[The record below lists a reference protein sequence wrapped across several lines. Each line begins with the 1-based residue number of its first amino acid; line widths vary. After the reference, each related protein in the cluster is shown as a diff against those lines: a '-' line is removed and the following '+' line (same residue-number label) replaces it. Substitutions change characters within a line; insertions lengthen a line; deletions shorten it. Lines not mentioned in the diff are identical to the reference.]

1 MLEGKKNDNEPPV
14 PEENNAGPGQQD
26 EDRPIIHLSH
36 DGLFKVAFDN
46 KNLAESFARENLP
59 AEITRDLDFSSMTQD
74 KDTFID
80 QKLSRC
86 FADVLY
92 YIRFKNSPAYLYFL
106 FEHKSYEPG
115 FPAVQ
120 LLKNMTYIWRRI
132 KDLKSCRP
140 LFLC

>member
-59 AEITRDLDFSSMTQD
+59 AEITKDLDFSSMTQD

-86 FADVLY
+86 FADVLFESSNWVAY
-92 YIRFKNSPAYLYFL
+92 RWIPPIPSKCYICDFS
-106 FEHKSYEPG
+106 G
-115 FPAVQ
+115 
-120 LLKNMTYIWRRI
+120 
-132 KDLKSCRP
+132 SC
-140 LFLC
+140 L